1 MENNIDMIIRNKMGK
16 TTIKGMML
24 GKDNKKLMNNKE
36 SIPEIT
42 NNKNSLMSE
51 SKKKSLNGLNR
62 LTIG

>member
-24 GKDNKKLMNNKE
+24 GKDNKKLMNKKE

-51 SKKKSLNGLNR
+51 SKKKSLN
-62 LTIG
+62 

>member
-24 GKDNKKLMNNKE
+24 GKDNKNLMNNKE

-51 SKKKSLNGLNR
+51 SKKK
-62 LTIG
+62 